1 MKTAIITG
9 LSGQDGFYLSRVLM
23 AKDYQIV
30 GTTHEPKKIIKKSDF
45 NKAKQVQLVQWDLLD
60 QEQLINLVKSYQPA
74 EIYHLAALSSGSTMF
89 ENPVLMAQINGL
101 SVIKILEAIRLHS
114 PDTRF
119 CQASSSEI
127 FGSTSISPQAES
139 TPPMPTNPY
148 GASKLYGD
156 NMIRIYREK
165 YGIFA
170 CSAILYNHESPRR
183 PLHFVTRKITN
194 TAAKIKL
201 GLATNLALGNL
212 EAIRDWSFAGDAMSA
227 MWFMVQQNTASDYV
241 VSSGIRH
248 TVRQFCEVAFSYL
261 GLDYL
266 QYVVEDPQFYR
277 PLESVA
283 RVGDSQKLRKIGWS
297 SQCSFTEL
305 VHSMVDEDMK
315 ILSMTL

>member
-9 LSGQDGFYLSRVLM
+9 VSGQDGFYLSRILT
-23 AKDYQIV
+23 ARGYQVI
-30 GTTHEPKKIIKKSDF
+30 GTTRALNQKAGDIDTKSSG
-45 NKAKQVQLVQWDLLD
+45 QVKLVQWDCQDQGELLKII
-60 QEQLINLVKSYQPA
+60 QLYKPA
-74 EIYHLAALSSGSTMF
+74 EIFHLAALSSGSAMF

-101 SVIKILEAIRLHS
+101 SVAIILEAIRLHS

-119 CQASSSEI
+119 CHASSSEI
-127 FGSTSISPQAES
+127 FGSTFMSPQDENTS
-139 TPPMPTNPY
+139 PIPNNPY

-156 NMIRIYREK
+156 NMVRIYREK
-165 YGIFA
+165 HSIFA
-170 CSAILYNHESPRR
+170 CSAIFYNHESPRR

-201 GLATNLALGNL
+201 GLADSLALGNL
-212 EAIRDWSFAGDAMSA
+212 EAIRDWSFAGDAMNA
-227 MWFMVQQNTASDYV
+227 MWFMAQQNAASDYV

-248 TVRQFCEVAFSYL
+248 TVRQFCEIAFSYL

-266 QYVVEDPQFYR
+266 QYVTEDPQFYR
-277 PLESVA
+277 PLELVA